1 MQMKTIK
8 QVSISKPQLS
18 FQEEVSH
25 PALVAPH
32 RAEVPPG
39 HVPDQDQEDP
49 HGGGR
54 GGVSLDVV
62 FSWFAAQLNLVHVSL
77 MSAVYHVQP
86 KQQIKHSLL
95 GYHSF
100 NINVDPEPGISE
112 LSRDSLNTRTP
123 CCAARW
129 RRWSS
134 SRRAPWSTPRCRWWS
149 LWEGPSPAPSS
160 SRTSPLTTTAIYR
173 VPCPG
178 IVPRVHLPRN
188 PIDA

>member
-1 MQMKTIK
+1 MKTIK
-8 QVSISKPQLS
+8 QPSISNPNIS
-18 FQEEVSH
+18 SQEEVWH

-95 GYHSF
+95 GYLSF
-100 NINVDPEPGISE
+100 NINVM
-112 LSRDSLNTRTP
+112 
-123 CCAARW
+123 
-129 RRWSS
+129 
-134 SRRAPWSTPRCRWWS
+134 
-149 LWEGPSPAPSS
+149 
-160 SRTSPLTTTAIYR
+160 
-173 VPCPG
+173 
-178 IVPRVHLPRN
+178 
-188 PIDA
+188 

>member
-1 MQMKTIK
+1 MKNGEMILWCQQESK
-8 QVSISKPQLS
+8 IFKFNGEQQVQIQTQINSKCTSRAISTLNPQLW
-18 FQEEVSH
+18 FQEDVRH
-25 PALVAPH
+25 PAQVVPH

-100 NINVDPEPGISE
+100 NINEGKIFVFKWWIFLRSQ
-112 LSRDSLNTRTP
+112 
-123 CCAARW
+123 ARIIFIVYFIDK
-129 RRWSS
+129 
-134 SRRAPWSTPRCRWWS
+134 
-149 LWEGPSPAPSS
+149 
-160 SRTSPLTTTAIYR
+160 TSPNLSNHNLLA
-173 VPCPG
+173 
-178 IVPRVHLPRN
+178 PRVW
-188 PIDA
+188 

>member
-62 FSWFAAQLNLVHVSL
+62 FSSFAAEPNLVHVSHL
-77 MSAVYHVQP
+77 SAVYYVQP
-86 KQQIKHSLL
+86 KHAIKHSLL
-95 GYHSF
+95 GYHCF
-100 NINVDPEPGISE
+100 NIDVDPAPGI
-112 LSRDSLNTRTP
+112 
-123 CCAARW
+123 
-129 RRWSS
+129 
-134 SRRAPWSTPRCRWWS
+134 
-149 LWEGPSPAPSS
+149 
-160 SRTSPLTTTAIYR
+160 
-173 VPCPG
+173 
-178 IVPRVHLPRN
+178 
-188 PIDA
+188 